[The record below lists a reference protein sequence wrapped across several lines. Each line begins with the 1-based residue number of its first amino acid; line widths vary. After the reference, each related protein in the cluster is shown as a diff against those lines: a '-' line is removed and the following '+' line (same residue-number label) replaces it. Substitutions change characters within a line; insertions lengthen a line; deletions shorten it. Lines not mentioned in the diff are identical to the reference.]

1 MLRCNSLWEEDQE
14 RDWKRRQF
22 PWWEEHLFSSSS
34 SFLWTNDLCRALAD
48 YFNNILIVRRWWRII
63 HITNKQINITKT
75 WRINYQLKRWDDVGW
90 LHALSWHFV
99 SVFSVRKRS
108 CYMNSRTLILL
119 SSSSF
124 SCAHRLHVPVWLEM
138 SWSRLWSSH
147 HHNSNRR
154 RWTRRRNG
162 NCKIIIT
169 FPQNHLQCFQFI
181 LGMTFL
187 WFTTE
192 QEDDDDEEE
201 QDNQRLSWTLTAKSR
216 ERWKKLNIYVT
227 CTFCQYLSL
236 SPPPVDPLHPH
247 NNITRRHI
255 QVQSS
260 HPRMNS
266 SSSRGTTIAS
276 AERHQLETRDERERK
291 IEQDYE

>member
-1 MLRCNSLWEEDQE
+1 MMKNH
-14 RDWKRRQF
+14 
-22 PWWEEHLFSSSS
+22 PH
-34 SFLWTNDLCRALAD
+34 
-48 YFNNILIVRRWWRII
+48 
-63 HITNKQINITKT
+63 NKQTNITKT

-90 LHALSWHFV
+90 LHALSRHFV
-99 SVFSVRKRS
+99 SVFSMRKRS

-154 RWTRRRNG
+154 RWTRRNG

-169 FPQNHLQCFQFI
+169 FPQNHLQCFHFI

-201 QDNQRLSWTLTAKSR
+201 QANQRLSWTLTAKSR

-236 SPPPVDPLHPH
+236 SLPSTVDPLHPH

-276 AERHQLETRDERERK
+276 AERHQLETRDERE
-291 IEQDYE
+291 IGQDYEQQGGAKLLKRTGWRNCLIVNWQCGEKAMVQTKHRPDWISAPHQSKNFPAVFSPIRC